1 MILGL
6 VTQKPSPQTA
16 RQLEGWFT
24 LKSTPIHL
32 DQHQLAPIIS
42 LSGNSLLALVLT
54 VQQIKTI
61 LELPIM
67 IYQIRLIYFKQIHIG
82 RLILWGLHLFIQ
94 E

>member
-16 RQLEGWFT
+16 RQPEEWFT
-24 LKSTPIHL
+24 LKSTLIHL
-32 DQHQLAPIIS
+32 DQHQLAPITS
-42 LSGNSLLALVLT
+42 LSGNLPLALVLT
-54 VQQIKTI
+54 EQQPKTT

-67 IYQIRLIYFKQIHIG
+67 IYQIQLLCFKQIHIG
-82 RLILWGLHLFIQ
+82 RLISLGLHQFIL